1 MAKRMRAPLRLLAA
15 AACTVAALAAAPSG
29 GATAIPFVGRATV
42 PSYRAFADPRPIVI
56 RGYAGDAMEPFISA
70 DGRSLL
76 FNNLNQTPVHTVLRW
91 AKSVGPHT
99 FDYRGAIA
107 GANDPVALTAVPAL
121 SGRTLF
127 FISSRSYARTRA
139 TVYRGRFTAA
149 RVRDVRRVPGVVAP
163 RFGIVDFD
171 VDVDAGGSALYVS
184 EGRFG
189 RGAGPA
195 AARLVVFTRART
207 GSVRDPAS
215 GRLLAA
221 VDRPGA
227 LTYAAAISAD
237 DRELFF
243 TQAAIPGEVPSIYRA
258 IRASTAAPFGDVQ
271 RVGAITG
278 FAEAPSLSS
287 DGRTLYYH
295 RRVGRRFGIYF
306 VTR

>member
-1 MAKRMRAPLRLLAA
+1 
-15 AACTVAALAAAPSG
+15 
-29 GATAIPFVGRATV
+29 
-42 PSYRAFADPRPIVI
+42 
-56 RGYAGDAMEPFISA
+56 
-70 DGRSLL
+70 
-76 FNNLNQTPVHTVLRW
+76 
-91 AKSVGPHT
+91 
-99 FDYRGAIA
+99 
-107 GANDPVALTAVPAL
+107 
-121 SGRTLF
+121 
-127 FISSRSYARTRA
+127 
-139 TVYRGRFTAA
+139 
-149 RVRDVRRVPGVVAP
+149 VRDVRRVPGVVVP

-207 GSVRDPAS
+207 GFVR
-215 GRLLAA
+215 
-221 VDRPGA
+221 
-227 LTYAAAISAD
+227 
-237 DRELFF
+237 
-243 TQAAIPGEVPSIYRA
+243 
-258 IRASTAAPFGDVQ
+258 VQ